1 MLDHDDA
8 TSPRAVRA
16 IARLACTAGLTASLV
31 LSGSA
36 VLVPAQAWAASA
48 STEAELAKLTQQIS
62 DAEATYQNSVAQA
75 ESLQEEI
82 NSVADEILDL
92 EQNVIPE
99 QRERA
104 ADAASQLYKM
114 QCNTPNLVSLLL
126 QADSLEDFIS
136 SSKYLTVIQDE
147 HTAELQ
153 RLSEVEDDLNAKM
166 ADLNAK
172 QTEVAA
178 EQQKASDALASVQ
191 SAAAEVQK
199 KADAENAAEAQA
211 AAEAAQRAA
220 AEQAAR
226 EQAAAEQHSAAT
238 ETAPSEPSGSSQGS
252 SNSSGSN
259 NSSSSSN
266 SGGSSSNQG
275 SSNQGGSSSG
285 SGSSNSGSSG
295 SSNQGGWL
303 TGKASYYGLGDGLM
317 GSMCA
322 DGSLVTETSMGIAML
337 SVPLGTKV
345 EIRYGGKSVVATVRD
360 RGPYAGGRVIDMQPA
375 VARALGFISVGVDT
389 VSYRI
394 LG

>member
-36 VLVPAQAWAASA
+36 VLAPAQAWAASA

-62 DAEATYQNSVAQA
+62 EAEATYQESVAQA
-75 ESLQEEI
+75 DSLQEEI

-92 EQNVIPE
+92 EQNVIPA

-126 QADSLEDFIS
+126 QADSMEDFIS

-172 QTEVAA
+172 QTEVAT

-238 ETAPSEPSGSSQGS
+238 ETAPSEPSGSSQS
-252 SNSSGSN
+252 SSGSSGSN
-259 NSSSSSN
+259 TPNN
-266 SGGSSSNQG
+266 SGSS

-285 SGSSNSGSSG
+285 SSSSNSGSSG
-295 SSNQGGWL
+295 SSSQGGWL

-322 DGSLVTETSMGIAML
+322 DGSPVTETSMGIAML

>member
-36 VLVPAQAWAASA
+36 VLAPAQAWAASA

-62 DAEATYQNSVAQA
+62 EAEATYQESVAQA
-75 ESLQEEI
+75 DSLQEEI

-92 EQNVIPE
+92 EQNVIPA

-126 QADSLEDFIS
+126 QADSMEDFIS

-172 QTEVAA
+172 QTEVAT

-238 ETAPSEPSGSSQGS
+238 ETAPSEPSGSSQSS

-259 NSSSSSN
+259 TSNN
-266 SGGSSSNQG
+266 SGSS

-285 SGSSNSGSSG
+285 SSSSNSGSSG
-295 SSNQGGWL
+295 SSSQGGWL

-322 DGSLVTETSMGIAML
+322 DGSPVTETSMGIAML

>member
-36 VLVPAQAWAASA
+36 VLAPAQAWAASA

-62 DAEATYQNSVAQA
+62 EAEATYQESVAQA
-75 ESLQEEI
+75 DSLQEEI

-92 EQNVIPE
+92 EQNVIPA

-114 QCNTPNLVSLLL
+114 QCNTPTLVSLLL
-126 QADSLEDFIS
+126 QADSMEDFIS

-172 QTEVAA
+172 QTEVAT

-238 ETAPSEPSGSSQGS
+238 ETAPSEPSGSSQSS

-259 NSSSSSN
+259 TSNN
-266 SGGSSSNQG
+266 SGSS

-285 SGSSNSGSSG
+285 SSSSNSGSSG
-295 SSNQGGWL
+295 SSSQGGWL

-322 DGSLVTETSMGIAML
+322 DGSPVTETSMGIAML

>member
-36 VLVPAQAWAASA
+36 VLAPAQAWAASA

-62 DAEATYQNSVAQA
+62 EAEATYQESVAQA
-75 ESLQEEI
+75 DSLQEEI

-92 EQNVIPE
+92 EQNVIPA

-153 RLSEVEDDLNAKM
+153 RLSEVEDNLNAKM

-252 SNSSGSN
+252 SNSSNSNTPN
-259 NSSSSSN
+259 NS
-266 SGGSSSNQG
+266 GSS

-285 SGSSNSGSSG
+285 SSSSNSGSSG
-295 SSNQGGWL
+295 SSSQGGWL

-322 DGSLVTETSMGIAML
+322 DGSPVTETSMGIAML

>member
-36 VLVPAQAWAASA
+36 VLAPAQAWAASA

-62 DAEATYQNSVAQA
+62 EAEATYQESVAQA
-75 ESLQEEI
+75 DSLQEEI

-92 EQNVIPE
+92 EQNVIPA

-104 ADAASQLYKM
+104 ADAASQRYKM

-153 RLSEVEDDLNAKM
+153 RLSEVEDNLNAKM

-238 ETAPSEPSGSSQGS
+238 ETAPSEPSGSSQSS

-259 NSSSSSN
+259 TSNN
-266 SGGSSSNQG
+266 SGSSSSNQG
-275 SSNQGGSSSG
+275 SSNQGGSSS
-285 SGSSNSGSSG
+285 SNSGSSG
-295 SSNQGGWL
+295 SSSQGGWL

-322 DGSLVTETSMGIAML
+322 DGSPVTETSMGIAML

>member
-36 VLVPAQAWAASA
+36 VLAPAQAWAASA

-62 DAEATYQNSVAQA
+62 EAEATYQESVAQA
-75 ESLQEEI
+75 DSLQEEI

-92 EQNVIPE
+92 EQNVIPA

-126 QADSLEDFIS
+126 QADSMEDFIS

-172 QTEVAA
+172 QTEVAT

-238 ETAPSEPSGSSQGS
+238 ETAPSEPSGSSQSS

-259 NSSSSSN
+259 TSNN
-266 SGGSSSNQG
+266 SGSS

-285 SGSSNSGSSG
+285 SSSSNSGSSG
-295 SSNQGGWL
+295 SSSQGGWL

-322 DGSLVTETSMGIAML
+322 DGSPVTETSMGIAML

-345 EIRYGGKSVVATVRD
+345 EIRYGGKGVVATVRD

>member
-1 MLDHDDA
+1 MLGDHPSGGIRRKHAVFQRARRQRNLARRQRNRLGPEVGDA
-8 TSPRAVRA
+8 DKARAGGRRA
-16 IARLACTAGLTASLV
+16 LVGHHVCDVSAEHLTGKPGKRRRVNRCHQLGA
-31 LSGSA
+31 
-36 VLVPAQAWAASA
+36 
-48 STEAELAKLTQQIS
+48 
-62 DAEATYQNSVAQA
+62 
-75 ESLQEEI
+75 
-82 NSVADEILDL
+82 
-92 EQNVIPE
+92 

-126 QADSLEDFIS
+126 QADSMEDFIS

-172 QTEVAA
+172 QTEVAT

-238 ETAPSEPSGSSQGS
+238 ETAPSEPSGSSQSS

-259 NSSSSSN
+259 TSNN
-266 SGGSSSNQG
+266 SGSS

-285 SGSSNSGSSG
+285 SSSSNSGSSG
-295 SSNQGGWL
+295 SSSQGGWL

-322 DGSLVTETSMGIAML
+322 DGSPVTETSMGIAML